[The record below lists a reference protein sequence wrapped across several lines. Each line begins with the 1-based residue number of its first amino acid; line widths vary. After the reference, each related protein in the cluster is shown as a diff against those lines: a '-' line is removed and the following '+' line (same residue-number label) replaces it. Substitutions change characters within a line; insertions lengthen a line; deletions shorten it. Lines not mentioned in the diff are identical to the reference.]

1 MSVQVIQSLV
11 NKDGARVEL
20 PPWFQGAV
28 GWGNLAHPNVYLA
41 EAQAQYPPGTKYV
54 EGDRIFR
61 YVKYVG
67 NQASSAW
74 IYSSIAATNGDD
86 CMGRFLFNASYAA
99 TYASTYTYG
108 VTGTNTVEVDTLL
121 TTVEK
126 ANNFYSGGWMS
137 GKDTAPADARFFFR
151 RILAHDYS
159 AAKTVGGSAKTLVG
173 TMTVDQNLVDTF
185 TAMALSLT
193 ANPYKRIVWRSG
205 DGDAIYGQAIGAS
218 MCNNPTVNYYCW
230 VQSSGP
236 CGCLHISTDFGGASE
251 RETIYNLRGDGAVD
265 PSIDQTGKAQT
276 GYPTVGYLLPCSISE
291 TGSGQD
297 DNYPIIWITL
307 NNQ

>member
-1 MSVQVIQSLV
+1 MENIIHSILV
-11 NKDGARVEL
+11 NDGAYVQM
-20 PPWFQGAV
+20 PAWYQGQTK
-28 GWGNLAHPNVYLA
+28 WGNLDHPDVYVA
-41 EAQAQYPPGTKYV
+41 DSTAQYPAGTRYV
-54 EGDRIFR
+54 EGDRRFA

-67 NQASSAW
+67 NQTSSAW

-108 VTGTNTVEVDTLL
+108 LTGTSLVEVDTLL

-126 ANNFYSGGWMS
+126 AEDFYSGGWMS
-137 GKDTAPADARFFFR
+137 GKDTAPSDARFFFR
-151 RILAHDYS
+151 RIVAHDYS

-173 TMTVDQNLVDTF
+173 TMTVDQDLVNTF

-205 DGDAIYGQAIGAS
+205 DGDAIYGQAIGAC
-218 MCNNPTVNYYCW
+218 MVNNPTVNYYCW
-230 VQSSGP
+230 VQTGGP
-236 CGCLHISTDFGGASE
+236 CGCLHISTGFAGAEE
-251 RETIYNLRGDGAVD
+251 RETTYNLRGDGAVD
-265 PSIDQTGKAQT
+265 PSIDQVGKAYT

-307 NNQ
+307 NGQ